1 MRTKALA
8 VHPGTLCQ
16 CGIALA
22 RHQVDARM
30 RKVVQP
36 EPLYLPDCR
45 HFLAQV
51 RLDQGQKKSTQ
62 ARTWLGHIAQAET
75 GIDQHQPGAG
85 FHQQAMATQMAAIQ
99 HAWRTT
105 IHEMAAQRTGGD
117 AIAVMHAP
125 WRAPL
130 GGPALQCGRRTA
142 VSGANYA
149 TSAHTPP

>member
-1 MRTKALA
+1 
-8 VHPGTLCQ
+8 
-16 CGIALA
+16 
-22 RHQVDARM
+22 M
-30 RKVVQP
+30 RKVVQPASVVEIQMGQHDVPHIAWVQP
-36 EPLYLPDCR
+36 EPLYLPDCC

-85 FHQQAMATQMAAIQ
+85 SHQQAMATQMAAIQ

-117 AIAVMHAP
+117 AV
-125 WRAPL
+125 R
-130 GGPALQCGRRTA
+130 
-142 VSGANYA
+142 
-149 TSAHTPP
+149 